1 MDRSLDDIVSE
12 RQRGGGRGRRGG
24 GVGGGRGRRN
34 DRNDYPRD
42 GVRKVGTVD
51 NRSDRSDAYCGC
63 SGSHTSSLIL
73 MHLTLLRSL
82 PHTAPKPVLTTFGSS
97 MAEKYIIWNS
107 HAHDIPAGR
116 RPARAE
122 RRYSP
127 EQVYDTASAK
137 LRVENLHYELTEEDL
152 EDLFTRIGRIQKL
165 VLTYDRAGR
174 SEGVAYVTYENA
186 QDAKSA
192 IREFDGANAKGQPIR
207 LTAVPSGPSAGR
219 SRNPFDSAV
228 IPGRSLA
235 DRITVAGGGRS
246 RSLSPVRRYAPD
258 NVDRYVPGQRDSRSP
273 PRRRERRDGGRE
285 GGRRPGARRER
296 GDRGATRG
304 PSERT
309 ARDGRPRKT
318 QEELDAEMED
328 YWGSKEK
335 ENGGE
340 EAAAAPAAQPQD
352 DVDMIECSSVEAQVE
367 TLSNREILTENMAI
381 WSTAPGNEP
390 ALRFSDCLIAGKQQF
405 RDELWLGSRP
415 AGRLLAIPNQRAK
428 EESPYGGV
436 RFVCARQIPGNKVAV
451 AEMPL
456 ACC

>member
-24 GVGGGRGRRN
+24 GGGGRGRRN

-51 NRSDRSDAYCGC
+51 NRTDRSDAYCGC

-82 PHTAPKPVLTTFGSS
+82 PHTAPKPVLTTSVPR
-97 MAEKYIIWNS
+97 WQRT
-107 HAHDIPAGR
+107 GR

-246 RSLSPVRRYAPD
+246 RSLSPMRRYAPD

-335 ENGGE
+335 ENGAE

-352 DVDMIECSSVEAQVE
+352 DVDMIE
-367 TLSNREILTENMAI
+367 
-381 WSTAPGNEP
+381 
-390 ALRFSDCLIAGKQQF
+390 
-405 RDELWLGSRP
+405 
-415 AGRLLAIPNQRAK
+415 
-428 EESPYGGV
+428 
-436 RFVCARQIPGNKVAV
+436 
-451 AEMPL
+451 
-456 ACC
+456 